1 MNVEKKVRGVI
12 YDREKMIVTYL
23 NVRIRVNKIE
33 KTLSLVDESKLTGVE
48 MSIPLE
54 AIEKELR
61 EVLK

>member
-1 MNVEKKVRGVI
+1 
-12 YDREKMIVTYL
+12 MIVTYL